1 MAERAVKDLVS
12 WGLLE
17 GAGGGY
23 RATLLG
29 YEVSKNYVD
38 PESVPRARVYLSKLR
53 ELDELELL
61 TLASMM
67 PDMTTLPVT
76 RREEDGLIDRIL
88 DLKPKLVDVID
99 WFNPREVRGVKVAL
113 ILYDWVEE
121 APEDDIARRYNVGP
135 GDVAVL
141 VDNASWIASSL
152 SRILPHLGAPEWVSE
167 RLRVLEGRIEHGVK
181 QELLPLVAIPRI
193 GRVRARRLYQAGYRT
208 LHDLML
214 ADPEKLLRIQGIGP
228 SIVKTIMEFL
238 GRSWEPTGD
247 VGKEHGRGL
256 EKFME

>member
-1 MAERAVKDLVS
+1 
-12 WGLLE
+12 
-17 GAGGGY
+17 
-23 RATLLG
+23 
-29 YEVSKNYVD
+29 
-38 PESVPRARVYLSKLR
+38 
-53 ELDELELL
+53 
-61 TLASMM
+61 
-67 PDMTTLPVT
+67 
-76 RREEDGLIDRIL
+76 
-88 DLKPKLVDVID
+88 
-99 WFNPREVRGVKVAL
+99 
-113 ILYDWVEE
+113 
-121 APEDDIARRYNVGP
+121 
-135 GDVAVL
+135 
-141 VDNASWIASSL
+141 
-152 SRILPHLGAPEWVSE
+152 
-167 RLRVLEGRIEHGVK
+167 VLEGRIEHGVK